1 MQLTVLLA
9 EGKRVAEHYN
19 CKYTEASASMNMQVD
34 DLLVGIIKQIRL
46 HKDYSHKNIGNKGND
61 IQRLEV
67 VQYESKNRSP
77 FAFFGRF
84 LKRHISG
91 VDPSSCDNLMVL

>member
-1 MQLTVLLA
+1 M
-9 EGKRVAEHYN
+9 AEHYN

-34 DLLVGIIKQIRL
+34 DLLVGILKQIRL
-46 HKDYSHKNIGNKGND
+46 HIDSSHKKIAKEGSDTTDPQVVPYEKHQNK
-61 IQRLEV
+61 
-67 VQYESKNRSP
+67 SP

-91 VDPSSCDNLMVL
+91 DDHSSCDNLMAL